1 MPPDRPTTDGHADT
15 TATRHAARLSRAL
28 AHLAANLDARPGRD
42 ALASVAAFSPFHFH
56 RVWHAAMGETIAETT
71 RRMRLHRAAVEL
83 VAGRLPLARI
93 AARAGYAGQPAFG
106 RAFRAAHGVSPAAY
120 RRAGGIGLPPVHG
133 TVTQEEIMHDVTLSH
148 FPGARLAAIRHVG
161 SYAGMGAAFDRLSVW
176 AGARGLIGPET
187 RFLGLYHDD
196 PTEVA
201 EAKLRS
207 DACLTI
213 PEGVAGEGEVTV
225 TSLPATR
232 VACFTFKGPY
242 AELEAPYHWLYG
254 TWLPASGE
262 EPADLPCFEEYLND
276 PKALPPTEWLTAVYL
291 PLRG

>member
-1 MPPDRPTTDGHADT
+1 MPPEHHAAAT
-15 TATRHAARLSRAL
+15 TATRHAERLSRAL
-28 AHLAANLDARPGRD
+28 AHLTEHLDARPGLE

-56 RVWHAAMGETIAETT
+56 RIWHAALGETIAETT
-71 RRMRLHRAAVEL
+71 RRMLLHRAAVEL
-83 VAGRLPLARI
+83 VGGELPVARI

-106 RAFRAAHGVSPAAY
+106 RAFRAAYGVSPAAY
-120 RRAGGIGLPPVHG
+120 RRAGGIGLPPVTG
-133 TVTQEEIMHDVTLSH
+133 TTPQEEIMHDITLSH

-161 SYAGMGAAFDRLSVW
+161 PYAGMGAAFDRLAVW
-176 AGARGLIGPET
+176 AGARGLIGPDT
-187 RFLGLYHDD
+187 RFFGIYHDD

-213 PEGVAGEGEVTV
+213 PDSVAGGGEVAV
-225 TSLPATR
+225 TALPATR

-242 AELEAPYHWLYG
+242 AELEPAYHWLYG

-276 PKALPPTEWLTAVYL
+276 PKTLPPAEWLIAVYL

>member
-1 MPPDRPTTDGHADT
+1 MPPEHHAAAT
-15 TATRHAARLSRAL
+15 TATRHAERLSRAL
-28 AHLAANLDARPGRD
+28 AHLTEQLDARPGLE

-56 RVWHAAMGETIAETT
+56 RIWHAALGETIAETT
-71 RRMRLHRAAVEL
+71 RRMLLHRAAVEL
-83 VAGRLPLARI
+83 VGGELPLARI

-106 RAFRAAHGVSPAAY
+106 RAFRAAYGVSPAAY
-120 RRAGGIGLPPVHG
+120 RRAGGIGLPPVYG
-133 TVTQEEIMHDVTLSH
+133 TAPQEDIMHDITLSH
-148 FPGARLAAIRHVG
+148 FPGAHLAAIRHVG
-161 SYAGMGAAFDRLSVW
+161 PYAGMGAAFDRLAVW

-187 RFLGLYHDD
+187 RFFGIYHDD

-201 EAKLRS
+201 EAKLRA
-207 DACLTI
+207 DACLTV
-213 PEGVAGEGEVTV
+213 PDSVAGGGEVAV
-225 TSLPATR
+225 TALPATR

-242 AELEAPYHWLYG
+242 AELEPAYRWLYG

-276 PKALPPTEWLTAVYL
+276 PKTLPPAEWLTAVYL